1 MYSSLNLN
9 KREAHMAENKKKLF
23 NLMLTDEQREKLK
36 KLAEKEGLTMTGY
49 LIDYIRRSK

>member
-1 MYSSLNLN
+1 
-9 KREAHMAENKKKLF
+9 MAENKKKLF